1 MAQPMNKL
9 FMGKVTEACYQ
20 LSTDEQD
27 SLVAK
32 VNEALE
38 RVAAKRIVLC
48 SSNAGN
54 RCGGAWFMQRPW
66 FRRFKALRIEAR
78 HPLRGRRYSQ

>member
-9 FMGKVTEACYQ
+9 FMGKVTEAWYQ
-20 LSTDEQD
+20 LSADEQH

-38 RVAAKRIVLC
+38 RV
-48 SSNAGN
+48 
-54 RCGGAWFMQRPW
+54 GGEEDRP
-66 FRRFKALRIEAR
+66 RF
-78 HPLRGRRYSQ
+78 Y